1 MTRVGST
8 ELHTQKGGVT
18 ARLLCL
24 NGSFLRQ
31 NTPVTPLPQHNPR
44 MYVRENRERIFKFD
58 VRSHWQSAPM
68 ASVKTTRGHATQSL
82 MLNQV
87 AAMVAA
93 CLPRAAVTETPS
105 QCVLPLTR
113 EPSTESTPKSSVSRS
128 VHTRPCASLRQTG
141 CLSRAM
147 CSRRSRKQSLSELQL
162 RNNVSSS
169 SSRGSRRNSVQL
181 RLLALVQPSHGRSGL
196 WRDRPRN
203 EEDPRELALGGS
215 SKKVRFDIY
224 LAVDPI
230 L

>member
-1 MTRVGST
+1 MSP
-8 ELHTQKGGVT
+8 
-18 ARLLCL
+18 LL
-24 NGSFLRQ
+24 
-31 NTPVTPLPQHNPR
+31 PVTTRRQPSIHIASLRKNMFR
-44 MYVRENRERIFKFD
+44 AD
-58 VRSHWQSAPM
+58 VRSRWQSAPM

-113 EPSTESTPKSSVSRS
+113 EPSTESTPRSSASRS
-128 VHTRPCASLRQTG
+128 VRTRPCASLRQTG
-141 CLSRAM
+141 CRSRAM

-162 RNNVSSS
+162 RKNASSS
-169 SSRGSRRNSVQL
+169 SSRGSRRNSDQL

>member
-1 MTRVGST
+1 MT
-8 ELHTQKGGVT
+8 
-18 ARLLCL
+18 LLL
-24 NGSFLRQ
+24 
-31 NTPVTPLPQHNPR
+31 PVTSRRQPSI
-44 MYVRENRERIFKFD
+44 RIASLRKNLFRVD
-58 VRSHWQSAPM
+58 VRSRWQSAPM

-105 QCVLPLTR
+105 LCVLPLTR
-113 EPSTESTPKSSVSRS
+113 EPSTESTPRNLASRS
-128 VHTRPCASLRQTG
+128 VHTRPCASLRQMG

-147 CSRRSRKQSLSELQL
+147 CSRRSRRPSLSELQL
-162 RNNVSSS
+162 RKNASSS
-169 SSRGSRRNSVQL
+169 SSRGSRRSSDQL

-203 EEDPRELALGGS
+203 GKDPS
-215 SKKVRFDIY
+215 SANSWDLPKCVARD
-224 LAVDPI
+224 LPPSRSEAVK